1 MVSPLDIPP
10 RPFSESPALQL
21 DRPVEAPEPAMPPL
35 ASVSRRV
42 LVPLDGS
49 DLAESVIPALLDI
62 ARALD
67 LHLVLLHVVP
77 VLVPDA
83 VEGSAQTVEATTR
96 TLHEEATS
104 YLRGASARLA
114 DQARV
119 ETRVRTGDAA
129 TEIVEEARDGHA
141 DLIAMTTHGRSG
153 VSRLVFGSV
162 AETVL
167 RRTTV
172 PVLLKRV
179 GEPEERRV
187 AA

>member
-1 MVSPLDIPP
+1 MVTPINLSAA
-10 RPFSESPALQL
+10 PFSESPALQL
-21 DRPVEAPEPAMPPL
+21 DRPLEAPEPAVPPL
-35 ASVSRRV
+35 ASVPRRV

-49 DLAESVIPALLDI
+49 DLAESVIPAFLDI

-67 LHLVLLHVVP
+67 LRLVLLQVVP
-77 VLVPDA
+77 VLSP
-83 VEGSAQTVEATTR
+83 GSGR
-96 TLHEEATS
+96 LHEEAAA
-104 YLRGASARLA
+104 YLRTAGARLA
-114 DQARV
+114 DQAHV

-129 TEIVEEARDGHA
+129 AEIVEEARDGHA

-153 VSRLVFGSV
+153 LSRLLFGSV

-172 PVLLKRV
+172 PVFLKRV
-179 GEPEERRV
+179 REPEAGRK